1 LSVPIRFL
9 SERAIYDEKSDTIR
23 VPAVDGN
30 KLVVFAIT
38 RTAIM
43 NTLWNGD
50 VSVVGL
56 IDMYRR
62 HCQAFHTLARHKYRS
77 RRTEP
82 DGTVL
87 VGDGDMPVLG
97 GPRNRPRVRAL
108 N

>member
-1 LSVPIRFL
+1 VVLRFL
-9 SERAIYDEKSDTIR
+9 SERAIYDDKSDTVR

-30 KLVVFAIT
+30 KLIVFAIA

-50 VSVVGL
+50 VSVTGL
-56 IDMYRR
+56 IETYRR
-62 HCQAFHTLARHKYRS
+62 HREAFHVLARHKYRV

-87 VGDGDMPVLG
+87 VVDGDMPVLG
-97 GPRNRPRVRAL
+97 GPWNRPRVRAL